1 MKIQCNQEYYDKV
14 VQYAESISDT
24 SLENCLNRLKEWEKN
39 PRNPSEIEIY
49 YDSAPYSFGFRQ
61 RYLDGRQG
69 IVGGVLYH
77 GTPDESFAVTL
88 TPCKGWQIHT

>member
-1 MKIQCNQEYYDKV
+1 MKIRCNQEYYDKV
-14 VQYAESISDT
+14 VQYAESMNDT

-39 PRNPSEIEIY
+39 PHRPCEIEIY
-49 YDSAPYSFGFRQ
+49 YDSAPYSFGFCQ
-61 RYLDGRQG
+61 RYPDGRQG

-77 GTPDESFAVTL
+77 GSPDESFAVTL